1 MNNVIIYKFTK
12 WIVNTCTTYCRFTE
26 YYVYTIFAIYFY
38 LFNSL
43 SIFYLYIYIYIYL
56 SICPSIYQLPVWV
69 WFDQQGSC
77 GQDKHDLPTNEGFPG
92 KPELCRMRLYKK
104 HWNLLFYGWMERFGI
119 CEISFFSKS
128 AAKIFNA

>member
-1 MNNVIIYKFTK
+1 MLLFISLQNELLIHVQPTAGLQNIMFTQYLLYISIYLTH
-12 WIVNTCTTYCRFTE
+12 
-26 YYVYTIFAIYFY
+26 Y
-38 LFNSL
+38 LF
-43 SIFYLYIYIYIYL
+43 SIYISIYIYIYL